1 MDNDMKITIAEPV
14 LTNPL
19 EQFKPAIAVN
29 TRKLLAEM
37 FPDDDTAAVEVQPLD
52 KEVLKEMK
60 QLVYTGCDNKMTA
73 RYSEHVLPEAHML
86 RAVGVAA
93 LVADFEENREGSYRV
108 EFAFQWLR
116 GYLFKNNLPMPT
128 EYPANTLGA
137 LSYPAR
143 TDGYMDDYLRELRVI
158 HTRLLMYLQDAVP
171 AVLLALHEPC
181 TRTYLGK
188 GLYAGREV
196 QTEVYGM
203 GDYRGVVYTENGTAW
218 FAGFLNADDVL
229 KMRFRRMRLGA
240 AMKELTGD
248 DAIARRA
255 ADIRDLNDFELVL
268 HPNDRP
274 FGVEYVRMRA
284 AGNGLDSCMTR
295 ITADYDAP
303 FDVHP
308 CDVYS
313 CAHYGQGDNGLVLV
327 EAQQDGTPVGRGI
340 LNVHTKQIVRWYGEY
355 KAEVML
361 RNRFGIDTD
370 SDALDDVQLALIQ
383 YGNKIAAPY
392 LDGCQ
397 EAYINDVGQ
406 LVIGDIGDTFSMD
419 DTSGYAYCI
428 KTQTCC
434 LSDKEYPESELVWQG
449 ETETYYHPD
458 NTDEGYLCPIIR
470 EWVPSCESSAEVVD
484 GCDTYVSDY
493 INHCHSRAAQCGW
506 AYLGGHIG
514 WTEDVDQYYY
524 DDVTCEYYTEDEYNE
539 LLAEREPEEE
549 EEQEQDNAEAA

>member
-1 MDNDMKITIAEPV
+1 MKITIAEPV

-19 EQFKPAIAVN
+19 EQFKPTVATS

-37 FPDDDTAAVEVQPLD
+37 FPAADTAPVDVRALD

-60 QLVYTGCDNKMTA
+60 QLVYTGCDNKMA
-73 RYSEHVLPEAHML
+73 SRYAEHASPEEHML

-93 LVADFEENREGSYRV
+93 LVANFEENREGSYRV

-128 EYPANTLGA
+128 DFPANTLGA
-137 LSYPAR
+137 LCYPSR
-143 TDGYMDDYLRELRVI
+143 TCGYMDNRLSHMRVVSSK
-158 HTRLLMYLQDAVP
+158 LLPHLSDAVP
-171 AVLLALHEPC
+171 SVLLNMYEPL
-181 TRTYLGK
+181 TQSYYGK
-188 GLYAGREV
+188 GLYEGKEV

-203 GDYRGVVYTENGTAW
+203 GDYCGVVYTESGTAW

-229 KMRFRRMRLGA
+229 KLRFRRMRLGA

-248 DAIARRA
+248 DAIARKA

-274 FGVEYVRMRA
+274 FGAEYVRMRA
-284 AGNGLDSCMTR
+284 DGNNLDSCMTHR
-295 ITADYDAP
+295 ASEYDAP

-327 EAQQDGTPVGRGI
+327 EAQQGGTPVGRGI

-361 RNRFGIDTD
+361 RNTFSIHTD

-383 YGNKIAAPY
+383 DGSKIAAPY
-392 LDGCQ
+392 LDSCQ
-397 EAYINDVGQ
+397 SCAIEDDELYVRSRGSID
-406 LVIGDIGDTFSMD
+406 MD
-419 DTSGYAYCI
+419 DTSGYQYCCTGAYDVC
-428 KTQTCC
+428 
-434 LSDKEYPESELVWQG
+434 SRDHYPEDELEYQPIH
-449 ETETYYHPD
+449 ETYYHPSYTNMGTFCPITEEYCD
-458 NTDEGYLCPIIR
+458 GCNTSNAYVNGDYTLISDAIHYSRIEAPGSWQNLGGSVGWTQDIDDYTYDDETDEWYTN
-470 EWVPSCESSAEVVD
+470 E
-484 GCDTYVSDY
+484 
-493 INHCHSRAAQCGW
+493 
-506 AYLGGHIG
+506 AYEQL
-514 WTEDVDQYYY
+514 V
-524 DDVTCEYYTEDEYNE
+524 
-539 LLAEREPEEE
+539 AEREA
-549 EEQEQDNAEAA
+549 EQEEDKDEAA

>member
-1 MDNDMKITIAEPV
+1 MKITIAEPV

-19 EQFKPAIAVN
+19 EQFKPIVATN

-37 FPDDDTAAVEVQPLD
+37 FTADDTAPDKVQPLD

-60 QLVYTGCDNKMTA
+60 QLVYTGCDNQMAA
-73 RYSEHVLPEAHML
+73 RYSEHKSPEMHML

-93 LVADFEENREGSYRV
+93 RVADFKDNREGSYRV

-128 EYPANTLGA
+128 DFPANTLGT
-137 LSYPAR
+137 LCYPAN
-143 TDGYMDDYLRELRVI
+143 TCDYMDSILISMRVPSSK
-158 HTRLLMYLQDAVP
+158 LLQHLANAVP
-171 AVLLALHEPC
+171 PVLLGMYDQAGKS
-181 TRTYLGK
+181 YFGK
-188 GLYAGREV
+188 GLYEGKEV
-196 QTEVYGM
+196 NTEIYGM
-203 GDYRGVVYTENGTAW
+203 GGYCGVVYTESGTAW

-229 KMRFRRMRLGA
+229 KLRFRRMRLGA

-248 DAIARRA
+248 DAIARKA
-255 ADIRDLNDFELVL
+255 ADIRDLNDFKLVL

-274 FGVEYVRMRA
+274 FGAEYIRMRA
-284 AGNGLDSCMTR
+284 DGNGLDSCMTHS
-295 ITADYDAP
+295 AGSYDAP

-327 EAQQDGTPVGRGI
+327 EAQQGGTPVGRGI

-361 RNRFGIDTD
+361 HNTFSIDTD
-370 SDALDDVQLALIQ
+370 TDALDDTQLALIRDDSR
-383 YGNKIAAPY
+383 IAAPY
-392 LDGCQ
+392 LDGRQ
-397 EAYINDVGQ
+397 EAYINDAGQ
-406 LVIGDIGDTFSMD
+406 LVIGYSWDTFSMD

-428 KTQTCC
+428 ETQTCC
-434 LSDKEYPESELVWQG
+434 LSDNRYPESELVWQV

-458 NTDEGYLCPIIR
+458 NTDEGVLCPIIG
-470 EWVPSCESSAEVVD
+470 EWVASYDSMEATVD
-484 GCDTYVSDY
+484 GCDTYISDY
-493 INHCHSRAAQCGW
+493 IYYNNSRAERFGW
-506 AYLGGHIG
+506 TDLGGHIG
-514 WTEDVDQYYY
+514 WTEDTDQYYY
-524 DDVTCEYYTEDEYNE
+524 DDVTDEYYTEDEYNE

-549 EEQEQDNAEAA
+549 QEQDNAEAA